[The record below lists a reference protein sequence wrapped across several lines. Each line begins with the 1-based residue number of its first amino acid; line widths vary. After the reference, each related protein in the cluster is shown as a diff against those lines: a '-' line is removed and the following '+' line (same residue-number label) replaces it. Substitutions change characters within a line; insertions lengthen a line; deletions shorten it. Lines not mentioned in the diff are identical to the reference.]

1 MKRSANLILLIITVL
16 LSGSSC
22 RDKSEDPKPSHEEL
36 RMEILDG
43 INAHRVSKGL
53 IPLQENEI
61 LERIA
66 TQHSASM
73 ALGRV
78 PLSHEGFIKRFE
90 QANREA
96 GASAVGENV
105 GSNYLYASDLVAAWL
120 ASDENRENIESDY
133 THVGIGIADDAE
145 GNRFF
150 TQLLARI

>member
-36 RMEILDG
+36 QAAILIG
-43 INAHRVSKGL
+43 INHHRVSMGL
-53 IPLQENEI
+53 VALKENDI
-61 LERIA
+61 LDRIA
-66 TQHSASM
+66 TEHSANM
-73 ALGRV
+73 ADGEI
-78 PLSHEGFIKRFE
+78 PLSHEGFVQRFE
-90 QANREA
+90 QASKET
-96 GASAVGENV
+96 GASAIGENV
-105 GSNYLYASDLVAAWL
+105 GSNYANATELVKAWL

-133 THVGIGIADDAE
+133 THVGIGIADDAD